1 MKRLLLFTALIAA
14 SMNNTYAYDFSAVAP
29 SGQTLYYN
37 IVYGTAE
44 VVRPGTGSNY
54 NNYVTGD
61 LVIPSTVSYN
71 GNYYTVT
78 ALRTVSYYGTFQN
91 CSGLTS
97 VTIPN
102 SVTSIG
108 NSVFYGCSNLTSVTI
123 PNSVT
128 SIGHN
133 AFNGC
138 SGLTSVTI
146 PDSVTSIGN
155 SVFYGCS
162 GLTSVTIGNYV
173 ISIGDDAFNGCSGLT
188 SVTIPNSVTSIGN
201 SVFYGC
207 SNLTSVT
214 IPNSVTSIGSS
225 AFSGCSG
232 LTSVTI
238 PNSLTSIKNGAFHG
252 CSGLTSVTIP
262 NSVTSIGNYA
272 FHDCSGL
279 TSVTIPNSV
288 TSIGNDVFYGCS
300 NLTEVWLKPT
310 IPPTLGS
317 ASSLGANSVTLV
329 VPNNSYN
336 AYTSAGTYYTN
347 HPIYRD
353 SIIVTAFVNDTIMG
367 YVTGGDAILIYPYQ
381 NDTITLIATANYGYH
396 FVRWDDNSTDNPLII
411 VTDSNI
417 TRTAIFERN
426 QYHILATSDTVTHGK
441 INISSQVWGDGD
453 FNVVDLSREYLKQIT
468 LTAKPNHGYHFTHWQ
483 DGDTNNPRTFILI
496 QDTSFIAYYDKN
508 TYTLTFQSADTNIG
522 VVNTASITGE
532 YLDTTMLINA
542 TALPHYHFDHWDWGC
557 WYCNSTENPRR
568 FVIDDNRTY
577 TAYFSIDVH
586 TVNVQVDNIAHG
598 TVDGSGSREYGQPIT
613 VSATPFSGYQFA
625 HWSNGSTYN
634 PYTFAVLED
643 KNLTA
648 IFVADGEPWQ
658 DTVVV
663 YDTTYV
669 IMHDTAYINVL
680 VHDTSYVD
688 VYVHDTTTIIDTMTL
703 TEYVTVHDTTYINV
717 QVHDTTV
724 VTDTVTLT
732 EYVPVH
738 DTTYINVPVHDTT
751 VVTDTVT
758 LTEYVPVHDTTY
770 INVPVHDTTYINIHD
785 TTYITQTDT
794 VTNTVTVYDTIINTL
809 FDTITN
815 TVYDTTVVFNTD
827 TLWLHDT
834 VFVHDTIY
842 IQSMTQLLSAWMRW
856 MR

>member
-1 MKRLLLFTALIAA
+1 
-14 SMNNTYAYDFSAVAP
+14 MNNTYAYDFSAVAP

-37 IVYGTAE
+37 IVYGTAQ

-71 GNYYTVT
+71 GNDYTVT

-108 NSVFYGCSNLTSVTI
+108 DG
-123 PNSVT
+123 
-128 SIGHN
+128 
-133 AFNGC
+133 AF
-138 SGLTSVTI
+138 
-146 PDSVTSIGN
+146 D
-155 SVFYGCS
+155 
-162 GLTSVTIGNYV
+162 
-173 ISIGDDAFNGCSGLT
+173 GCSGLT
-188 SVTIPNSVTSIGN
+188 SVTIPNSVTSIG
-201 SVFYGC
+201 G
-207 SNLTSVT
+207 
-214 IPNSVTSIGSS
+214 
-225 AFSGCSG
+225 
-232 LTSVTI
+232 
-238 PNSLTSIKNGAFHG
+238 GAFGG

-262 NSVTSIGNYA
+262 NSVTSIGGYA
-272 FHDCSGL
+272 
-279 TSVTIPNSV
+279 
-288 TSIGNDVFYGCS
+288 FYGCS
-300 NLTEVWLKPT
+300 NLTEIWLKPSA
-310 IPPTLGS
+310 PPTLSDYYYYGS
-317 ASSLGANSVTLV
+317 DYSLGADSIPLIVSHS
-329 VPNNSYN
+329 SYD
-336 AYTSAGTYYTN
+336 AYTSADSHYTS

-353 SIIVTAFVNDTIMG
+353 SLFVTALVNDTLMG
-367 YVTGGDAILIYPYQ
+367 YVTWGDTIIVYPY
-381 NDTITLIATANYGYH
+381 DTVTLATTAIANYGYH
-396 FVRWDDNSTDNPLII
+396 FVRWEDNG
-411 VTDSNI
+411 TDSNI
-417 TRTAIFERN
+417 TWTAIFDKN
-426 QYHILATSDTVTHGK
+426 QYHVLATSDTTVHGV
-441 INISSQVWGDGD
+441 INISSGVWGDGD

-483 DGDTNNPRTFILI
+483 DGDTNNPRTFILT
-496 QDTSFIAYYDKN
+496 QDTSFTAYYDKN
-508 TYTLTFQSADTNIG
+508 TYTLTFQSADTNMG

-586 TVNVQVDNIAHG
+586 TVNVQIDNIAHG

-613 VSATPFSGYQFA
+613 VSATPYSGYQFS
-625 HWSNGSTYN
+625 HWSDGSTYN

-658 DTVVV
+658 DTVVL
-663 YDTTYV
+663 Y
-669 IMHDTAYINVL
+669 
-680 VHDTSYVD
+680 
-688 VYVHDTTTIIDTMTL
+688 
-703 TEYVTVHDTTYINV
+703 
-717 QVHDTTV
+717 
-724 VTDTVTLT
+724 
-732 EYVPVH
+732 
-738 DTTYINVPVHDTT
+738 
-751 VVTDTVT
+751 
-758 LTEYVPVHDTTY
+758 DTTY

-842 IQSMTQLLSAWMRW
+842 IHDTIVVGVDEVDAINAKIYTSNGQIVVDGAERNTVWLYDVNGRILATKQDEYSPLHFNVPAKGTYLVKIGNHPARKVVVI
-856 MR
+856 R